1 MNRDLG
7 AMERGSKRATTT
19 FRISPLSIATVIFL
33 CLDLRAME
41 RGRG

>member
-1 MNRDLG
+1 
-7 AMERGSKRATTT
+7 MERGSKRETTT

-33 CLDLRAME
+33 CPDLLAIE